1 MATIRKR
8 GDKWQ
13 VQVRREGFPPV
24 SKTFALARDAERW
37 GVLREREFDLLAS
50 QGLTGRAVC
59 DLTLRALLVRYRL
72 TVVPL
77 KRSADREAYMLG
89 TLERA
94 SFAASP
100 ADRVTSADVK
110 AHRDARL
117 GSVGPASVVRE
128 LGLLQ
133 HAYEVARTDWGFE
146 GLVNPV
152 KGVARPKLPSGRA
165 RRLSEAEEARLVLG
179 AARSRN
185 RLLLPIVAFA
195 LETGMR
201 LGEIVAA
208 DWSHLHVADRVLLL
222 PLTKNGKPRTVP
234 LSLKAMRLLA
244 ERGPQS
250 QGLIFPASA
259 SAVKQSWRRL
269 TSRAKVADLHFH
281 DLRHEAVSR
290 LFERG
295 LDMPE
300 VMMVSGHTD
309 HRMLLRY
316 THLSARKLVEKLDRT
331 DA

>member
-1 MATIRKR
+1 MSENQAGARRRKR
-8 GDKWQ
+8 
-13 VQVRREGFPPV
+13 R
-24 SKTFALARDAERW
+24 KTAQGNAKLGSLVALAARMPMRAAVGAFGFAQKNTRLTF
-37 GVLREREFDLLAS
+37 GVVAMGVVCLLAS

-110 AHRDARL
+110 SHRDARL

-165 RRLSEAEEARLVLG
+165 RRLSDAEEARLVLG
-179 AARSRN
+179 AARSRA
-185 RLLLPIVAFA
+185 RSVDSWTP
-195 LETGMR
+195 
-201 LGEIVAA
+201 
-208 DWSHLHVADRVLLL
+208 HL
-222 PLTKNGKPRTVP
+222 
-234 LSLKAMRLLA
+234 
-244 ERGPQS
+244 
-250 QGLIFPASA
+250 
-259 SAVKQSWRRL
+259 
-269 TSRAKVADLHFH
+269 
-281 DLRHEAVSR
+281 
-290 LFERG
+290 
-295 LDMPE
+295 
-300 VMMVSGHTD
+300 
-309 HRMLLRY
+309 
-316 THLSARKLVEKLDRT
+316 
-331 DA
+331 